1 MFRVILVI
9 SIFISIYKWSFSR
22 SVGTWSEQTSGTSED
37 LCDVYFVDQNNGW
50 AVGDNGIIININTL
64 VICFTQFLIIEYKC
78 KDHL

>member
-37 LCDVYFVDQNNGW
+37 LRDVYFVDQNNGW
-50 AVGDNGIIININTL
+50 L
-64 VICFTQFLIIEYKC
+64 
-78 KDHL
+78 